1 MPSIEQNLALWNQSY
16 DWRSAGDEWSTAW
29 GGTDQ
34 MWQRTVY
41 PRIKKFLPA
50 GTITILEIAPGFGR
64 CTHYLKSHCKE
75 LIVVDLSPR
84 CIEACK
90 RRFATESHITYH
102 VNDGKSL
109 SFVPDCSV
117 DFVFSFDS
125 LVHVQAEV
133 MESYVRELAAKLKPG
148 GNGFIHHS
156 NLGNYRTRRI
166 MSRFARKL
174 GSVGTFLER
183 KGLLIDPVWRG
194 DDMSAALFVE
204 FCRRYGLHCETQEL
218 INWANRGYLIDCIS
232 TFDADSNRKNDPA
245 VIRNPGFMKEVQA
258 VRPVARAATA

>member
-1 MPSIEQNLALWNQSY
+1 MPSIEQNLALWNQTY
-16 DWRSAGDEWSTAW
+16 DWSSAGDEWSTAW

-50 GTITILEIAPGFGR
+50 NTILEIAPGFGR
-64 CTHYLKSHCKE
+64 CTHYLKSYCKQ

-90 RRFATESHITYH
+90 RRFDRDSHITYH

-109 SFVPDCSV
+109 PFIPDHSI

-148 GNGFIHHS
+148 GHGFIHHS
-156 NLGNYRTRRI
+156 NLGHYRTSRI
-166 MSRFARKL
+166 MSRYARKL
-174 GSVGTFLER
+174 GAVGHFLER

-194 DDMSAALFVE
+194 DDMSAELFVE
-204 FCRRYGLHCETQEL
+204 FCHRYGLHCETQEL
-218 INWANRGYLIDCIS
+218 INWANRGYLIDSIS
-232 TFDADSNRKNDPA
+232 TFGSDANVKANPTVVRNAEFMQEVRASQPA
-245 VIRNPGFMKEVQA
+245 
-258 VRPVARAATA
+258 ARAANA